1 MNKHKNTV
9 QNMFTVARSIFEV
22 DMRYVRCVLEHLD
35 VTYRKF
41 AETMSAVKEG
51 RKKILT
57 GNHATIEA
65 TNTEFF
71 NL

>member
-1 MNKHKNTV
+1 
-9 QNMFTVARSIFEV
+9 
-22 DMRYVRCVLEHLD
+22 MRYIRCVLEHLD